1 MDRFILKGYEII
13 IHPNLTTTVRGHGHS
28 FVLSNA
34 GNSFEE
40 CRDRGICQVLN
51 FYLYDSKCPMW
62 MYWKGGEMYNP
73 SAEMV
78 DLLRLRDRLEI
89 IKEDIGY
96 GFTLFTSPDILYT
109 KPSPNTDYYESI
121 YDGAILSYRA
131 DSCCSIQPFERREVN
146 YQIFLESILLPPI
159 T

>member
-1 MDRFILKGYEII
+1 MDRFILKGYEITV
-13 IHPNLTTTVRGHGHS
+13 HPSLVVTVCGSGHS
-28 FVLSNA
+28 FALANA
-34 GNSFEE
+34 GNSLEE
-40 CRDRGICQVLN
+40 CRDCGICQVLN
-51 FYLYDSKCPMW
+51 FYMYDSKYPMW
-62 MYWKGGEMYNP
+62 LYWHEGEIYNT

-78 DLLRLRDRLEI
+78 DLLRLRHQVEI

-109 KPSPNTDYYESI
+109 QPSPNIDYYEC

-131 DSCCSIQPFERREVN
+131 DGCCSMQPFKQREVN
-146 YQIFLESILLPPI
+146 YEVFLESISSPPL